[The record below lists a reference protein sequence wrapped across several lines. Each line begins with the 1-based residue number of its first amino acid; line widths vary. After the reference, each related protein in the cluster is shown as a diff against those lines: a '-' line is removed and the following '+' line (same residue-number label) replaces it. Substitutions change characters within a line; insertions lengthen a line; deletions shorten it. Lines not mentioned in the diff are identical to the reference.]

1 MSTWRALFASR
12 GTRRILTPME
22 EPAHDNAAVT
32 RRAGVVAV
40 GTLSS
45 RLLGAVR
52 DAVIAASFAVGAT
65 DVFFVAWTIPNT
77 LRRILGE
84 GAASAAFIPVFSDLR
99 AKVGPEAARA
109 YVAKFAGTMIVIL
122 AAVST
127 LGVVTAPLWAALY
140 GAGYRDDPTQ
150 FQTLVMLT
158 QWVFPYIM
166 VAGLSALAMGTLNA
180 MGRFAV
186 PAFAPAMLNLSL
198 IAAPVLFVPVAL
210 SMGLPAIAGLAIGAL
225 VGGALQL
232 LVQLPALGR
241 VDMRPAPRISFG
253 DANVRR
259 SLSLMAPL
267 LLGTGVHQINILLSR
282 LFASFLPEGSQS
294 FLYYGQRIVEV
305 PQGMFAIAIAS
316 AALPSL
322 AALRSRQQHAEAAET
337 FRYSLRLSLFV
348 AIPATVAIAILA
360 TPIVSVLFGRGAF
373 VGEQVTQTAR
383 CLVWMAAGVWA
394 VAAIHP
400 VVRMYHAYGDTRT
413 PVLCSAIN
421 LACFVACSV
430 AFMGS
435 HGHVAIAAASTLAA
449 FIQLLALL
457 LGLSRRIGPP
467 QLGEVVSSASR
478 HVLAAAVMGGALWVV
493 SPLFSWERGGN
504 DPVNIGGLLL
514 LVVLGAGVYAGAARL
529 LRVEELQ
536 SLLAS
541 LKRRTKRTNA
551 TTP

>member
-1 MSTWRALFASR
+1 
-12 GTRRILTPME
+12 ME
-22 EPAHDNAAVT
+22 EPTHDNAAVT

-84 GAASAAFIPVFSDLR
+84 GAASAAFIPVFSDLK
-99 AKVGPEAARA
+99 AKQGTEAARD
-109 YVAKFAGTMIVIL
+109 YVARFLGTMIVIL
-122 AAVST
+122 TAVSA
-127 LGVVTAPLWAALY
+127 LGVATAPLWAALY
-140 GAGYRDDPTQ
+140 GAGYRDDEAQ
-150 FQTLVMLT
+150 FASLVTLT
-158 QWVFPYIM
+158 QLVFPYITL
-166 VAGLSALAMGTLNA
+166 AGLSALAMGTLNA

-210 SMGLPAIAGLAIGAL
+210 SMGLSAIAGLAIGAL

-241 VDMRPAPRISFG
+241 VNMRPAPRIDFR
-253 DANVRR
+253 DPAVRR

-267 LLGTGVHQINILLSR
+267 LLGTGVHQVNILLSR
-282 LFASFLPEGSQS
+282 LFASFLPQGSQS
-294 FLYYGQRIVEV
+294 FLYYGQRIVEI
-305 PQGMFAIAIAS
+305 PQGMFAVAIAS

-322 AALRSRQQHAEAAET
+322 AALRSNEQHAEAADT
-337 FRYSLRLSLFV
+337 FRYSLRLSLFIAV
-348 AIPATVAIAILA
+348 PATVAIAVLA

-373 VGEQVTQTAR
+373 GAHHVEQTGR
-383 CLVWMAAGVWA
+383 CLVWLAAGVWA

-413 PVLCSAIN
+413 PVLCSALN
-421 LACFVACSV
+421 LACFVTCSL
-430 AFMGS
+430 AFMGA
-435 HGHVAIAAASTLAA
+435 HGHVAIAAASTVAA
-449 FIQLLALL
+449 IAQLCALL

-467 QLGEVVSSASR
+467 QLGAVASSTAK
-478 HVLAAAVMGGALWVV
+478 HAAAAAVMGVALWAAA
-493 SPLFSWERGGN
+493 PMFPWERGGN
-504 DPVNIGGLLL
+504 DPGTIAGLLL
-514 LVVLGAGVYAGAARL
+514 LVVLGAAVYAGAAFA
-529 LRVEELQ
+529 LRIDELQ
-536 SLLAS
+536 SLLS
-541 LKRRTKRTNA
+541 SIKRRRA
-551 TTP
+551 TSSTP